1 MGEFRRIQHPY
12 PFRRLIA
19 YLLAAAVGL
28 GLMLDADVVP
38 PESGTAAST
47 NGSA

>member
-28 GLMLDADVVP
+28 GLMLDVDPVQPVAGVANTD
-38 PESGTAAST
+38 GGA
-47 NGSA
+47 